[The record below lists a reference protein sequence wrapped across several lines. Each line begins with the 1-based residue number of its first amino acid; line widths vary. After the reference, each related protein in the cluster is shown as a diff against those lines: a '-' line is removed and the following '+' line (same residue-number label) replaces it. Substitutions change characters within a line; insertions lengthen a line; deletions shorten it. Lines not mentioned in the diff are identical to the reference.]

1 MDFSVCSCETGTAH
15 GYLSHGD
22 ASTIY
27 VLVDGWS
34 IEKSPSPN
42 IAQEMLAMPMK
53 EEEDRR

>member
-15 GYLSHGD
+15 GYLTHGD

-27 VLVDGWS
+27 VLVDGRS
-34 IEKSPSPN
+34 IEKSRHTTD
-42 IAQEMLAMPMK
+42 AQEMLAMTME